1 MTQHS
6 LVSRVSDSIMEYV
19 QNHRTDPVQNLMR
32 GNDLPE
38 FLAAPVPVEGL
49 EEDEIRRLVHDY
61 VWKGGRKPKK

>member
-1 MTQHS
+1 
-6 LVSRVSDSIMEYV
+6 MEYV